1 MEIKY
6 LIDADLP
13 RALFHGLVRRSSVL
27 DVRRVQQVG
36 LSSATDP
43 EILAFAAAERR
54 ITISRD
60 KSTMLDFAAERVKL
74 GEPMPGL
81 LLVRPNFAR
90 RHARGLGQVIDE
102 LMLIAE
108 CSDAEEWTNIIQ
120 FIPFLDS

>member
-1 MEIKY
+1 VKIKY

-13 RALFHGLVRRSSVL
+13 RALFHGLVRRLPDL

-43 EILAFAAAERR
+43 EILAFGASEGR

-60 KSTMLDFAAERVKL
+60 KSTMFDFAAERVKY

-90 RHARGLGQVIDE
+90 RQGSGLGEVIDE
-102 LMLIAE
+102 LVLIAD
-108 CSDAEEWTNIIQ
+108 CSDAEEWMGVIQ
-120 FIPFLDS
+120 FIPFLNS